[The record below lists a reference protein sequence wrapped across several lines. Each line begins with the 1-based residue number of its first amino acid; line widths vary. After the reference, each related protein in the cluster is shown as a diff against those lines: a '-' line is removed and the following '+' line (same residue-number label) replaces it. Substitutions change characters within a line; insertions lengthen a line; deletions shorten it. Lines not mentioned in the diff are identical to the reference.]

1 MDNALTN
8 WVALSSGSGK
18 GANGAEITQVPGALL
33 DLLAD
38 FGKLAGY
45 LADLIGLVA

>member
-1 MDNALTN
+1 MDKFNTAIDN
-8 WVALSSGSGK
+8 WVALSSGN
-18 GANGAEITQVPGALL
+18 GANDVTQVPGALL